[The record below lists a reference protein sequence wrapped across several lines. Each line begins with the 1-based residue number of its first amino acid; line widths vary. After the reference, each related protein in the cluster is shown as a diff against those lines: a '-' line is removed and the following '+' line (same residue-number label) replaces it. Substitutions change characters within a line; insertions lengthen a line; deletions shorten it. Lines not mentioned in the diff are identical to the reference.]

1 MDDQTVAASNN
12 GNQSVG
18 TVRATLM
25 LIALVVEIVIHSVAA
40 MYAHASPRPPNG
52 PDSVGA
58 APALEKYLRKFRVLN
73 HVVW

>member
-40 MYAHASPRPPNG
+40 MYAHASPALQMGRTQSVPPR
-52 PDSVGA
+52 
-58 APALEKYLRKFRVLN
+58 L
-73 HVVW
+73 